1 MGVLVLMTGF
11 LTRARQDL
19 GQNKTLTYLLLMG
32 VNKDL
37 LKSLGLLMNKAL
49 WVLSDVLWLVSVAGW
64 YTEQVFDLAVHR
76 LRVRGSDLLLDGNLV
91 AQLLEWY
98 KVLYLAFMQVR
109 LSAPWVEVHV
119 KYMVDLFR
127 DPGATTTQ
135 GILLFLIGDEALKV
149 IVIHAVVIIASVLLD
164 DVQGSLILL

>member
-37 LKSLGLLMNKAL
+37 LESLWLLMNEAL

-64 YTEQVFDLAVHR
+64 DTEQIFDLAVH
-76 LRVRGSDLLLDGNLV
+76 
-91 AQLLEWY
+91 
-98 KVLYLAFMQVR
+98 
-109 LSAPWVEVHV
+109 
-119 KYMVDLFR
+119 
-127 DPGATTTQ
+127 
-135 GILLFLIGDEALKV
+135 
-149 IVIHAVVIIASVLLD
+149 
-164 DVQGSLILL
+164 

>member
-37 LKSLGLLMNKAL
+37 LKSLGLLMNEAL

-91 AQLLEWY
+91 AQLLEWN
-98 KVLYLAFMQVR
+98 KVLYLALM
-109 LSAPWVEVHV
+109 
-119 KYMVDLFR
+119 
-127 DPGATTTQ
+127 
-135 GILLFLIGDEALKV
+135 
-149 IVIHAVVIIASVLLD
+149 
-164 DVQGSLILL
+164 